1 VSPRSF
7 PSSRSLSN
15 FLGAHTRTE
24 LKFCQQMAEGAGS
37 VLNATIQMM
46 DLGAI
51 CQSLTARVTQQVNVV
66 TIVAWAGA
74 GKSTLVNHRLT
85 IIVLQSL
92 FLVGPYIDSAA
103 VQRLRPQMNS
113 LTLLSTS
120 LGNPDPRLGT
130 ALEKDERLAKLV
142 AHRRTLS
149 VLDG

>member
-1 VSPRSF
+1 
-7 PSSRSLSN
+7 
-15 FLGAHTRTE
+15 
-24 LKFCQQMAEGAGS
+24 MAEGAGS

-74 GKSTLVNHRLT
+74 GKSTLVNHWLT